1 VLLLNESS
9 VLNYAL
15 LNMAALV
22 YAAVT
27 GVWRMKQIYLYA
39 YSPLCALILLLG
51 MMGKLPRVGRSTKGE
66 GWERR
71 YFYGSVWAVTAAQTI
86 LLVLWKTLPEDST
99 GSLIKLVVFVAVLAV
114 FGVAAARGV
123 LPRTRPI
130 VPGELMVSD

>member
-1 VLLLNESS
+1 MLLLNESS